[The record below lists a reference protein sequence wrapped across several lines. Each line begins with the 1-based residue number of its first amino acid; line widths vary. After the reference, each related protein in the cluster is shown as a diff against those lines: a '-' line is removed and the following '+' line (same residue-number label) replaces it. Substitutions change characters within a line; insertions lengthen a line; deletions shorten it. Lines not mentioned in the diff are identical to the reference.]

1 MVEKPFI
8 FSRNMTAISKGLAIV
23 LMVYHHLF
31 AFPNRI
37 ANVDYAPIMMVDN
50 MPLDQ
55 LIGEF
60 GKLCVAIFLFLSG
73 LGLYKS
79 FQSKHRFTFR
89 HGFIRAINFFTIYW
103 LIFFIFIPIGLKYFD
118 DTVRYAWD
126 PKLFIYN
133 LFALIHTY
141 NGEWWFI
148 SVYIELVL
156 LFPLIVKLIEK
167 SPTLVSYLSF
177 ILLFL
182 SAFFLHMDEFFSN
195 LELVQIAINHLGTLF
210 QWQIMFI
217 TGIYFSKYYLFERID
232 AFFSKVHLN
241 SKIVF
246 ILLLVLFFY
255 FRQYSFKFII
265 ETRGSEINGIYNY
278 SDFILAPMVIFSFVK
293 LVQNITILERLF
305 LLLGRHSTIIWLTH
319 TFFIYYYFQEMSF
332 APYYST
338 LIVVWVF
345 VLTILVS
352 IGINLLIR
360 AVHYPFVKRPR
371 MKTSP

>member
-1 MVEKPFI
+1 MEDKPFI
-8 FSRNMTAISKGLAIV
+8 FSRNMTAIAKGLAIT

-37 ANVDYAPIMMVDN
+37 AAVDYKPIMIVDN
-50 MPLDQ
+50 LPLDQ

-79 FQSKHRFTFR
+79 FESKHKFTFR
-89 HGFIRAINFFTIYW
+89 QGFKRAINFFTLYW
-103 LIFFIFIPIGLKYFD
+103 LVFFIFIPIGLKYFD
-118 DTVRYAWD
+118 DTVRYAWNS
-126 PKLFIYN
+126 KLFIYN

-156 LFPLIVKLIEK
+156 LFPVIVKLVEK
-167 SPTLVSYLSF
+167 WPTLTSYLSF
-177 ILLFL
+177 IFLFL
-182 SAFFLHMDEFFSN
+182 SAFFLHVDEFFSN

-217 TGIYFSKYYLFERID
+217 TGTYFSKYSLFEKID

-241 SKIVF
+241 NKIVF
-246 ILLLVLFFY
+246 MLLLVLYFY

-265 ETRGSEINGIYNY
+265 ETRGPEIEGIYNY

-305 LLLGRHSTIIWLTH
+305 LLLGKHSTIIWLTH
-319 TFFIYYYFQEMSF
+319 TFFIYYFFQEMSF

-338 LIVVWVF
+338 LIVIWVF
-345 VLTILVS
+345 ILTIMVS
-352 IGINLLIR
+352 IGINFLIR
-360 AVHYPFVKRPR
+360 LAHFPLFKKTR
-371 MKTSP
+371 MGTS